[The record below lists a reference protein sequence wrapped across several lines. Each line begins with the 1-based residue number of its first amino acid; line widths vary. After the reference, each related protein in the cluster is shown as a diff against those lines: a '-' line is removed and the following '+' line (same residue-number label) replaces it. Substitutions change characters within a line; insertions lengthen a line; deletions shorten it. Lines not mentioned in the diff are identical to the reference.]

1 MCSQLRSPLLEN
13 ELGEQVRKSISTL
26 NGSDMVRMKQL
37 KELYLTEGT
46 ATKLGETYKKS
57 LKTLKEDINNTA
69 NKNVGTDGQ
78 T

>member
-26 NGSDMVRMKQL
+26 NNSDVVRMKQL

-46 ATKLGETYKKS
+46 ATKLGET
-57 LKTLKEDINNTA
+57 
-69 NKNVGTDGQ
+69 
-78 T
+78 

>member
-26 NGSDMVRMKQL
+26 NNSDMVRMKQL

-46 ATKLGETYKKS
+46 ATKLGET
-57 LKTLKEDINNTA
+57 
-69 NKNVGTDGQ
+69 
-78 T
+78 

>member
-37 KELYLTEGT
+37 NELYLTEGN
-46 ATKLGETYKKS
+46 ATELGET
-57 LKTLKEDINNTA
+57 
-69 NKNVGTDGQ
+69 
-78 T
+78 